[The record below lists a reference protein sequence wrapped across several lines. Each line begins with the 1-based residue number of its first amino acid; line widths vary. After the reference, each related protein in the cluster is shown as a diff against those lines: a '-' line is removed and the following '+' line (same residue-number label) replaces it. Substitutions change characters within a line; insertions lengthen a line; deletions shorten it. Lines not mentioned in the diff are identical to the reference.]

1 VRLAGPEALVAELR
15 RFLADR
21 GPAPRDPRSHLRML
35 LARWPEALAAVGAS
49 GALWFLLVPG
59 STVSEFERSVP
70 VVVEN
75 LPQGYEL
82 ASVEPA
88 EVQVVF
94 RGSRRSVYLVGANAK
109 TEAHVDALLAQ
120 LGRRTFEIGP
130 DQVRHPD
137 PWTPIHVEPGRIRL
151 QIVAKN
157 GAPAEKPPEKAPTA
171 EN

>member
-1 VRLAGPEALVAELR
+1 
-15 RFLADR
+15 
-21 GPAPRDPRSHLRML
+21 M
-35 LARWPEALAAVGAS
+35 
-49 GALWFLLVPG
+49 PG
-59 STVSEFERSVP
+59 STVSEFERTVP

-75 LPQGYEL
+75 LPAGYEL
-82 ASVEPA
+82 AGVDPA

-94 RGSRRSVYLVGANAK
+94 RGSRRSVYLVGAKAK

-137 PWTPIHVEPGRIRL
+137 PWTPVHVEPGRVKL
-151 QIVAKN
+151 SIVAKN
-157 GAPAEKPPEKAPTA
+157 GAPTEKPAA